1 MKRKSI
7 ERKLQINSQSKKKNY
22 FLLFT
27 FYFLLFT
34 FAAFGQD
41 DPPKDVAPYPEKV
54 FSDDEK
60 KALNDETGIKTRTD
74 LSLRF
79 MDTRLSN
86 ALFLAQKPNFKE
98 ALSHLGTYQLLLE
111 DALKFLK
118 SNDTEKDKVQNTLKK
133 FEITLRKHTTRL
145 EIIRREMPY
154 KYGWHVERIMK
165 LLDDARDSALDP
177 LFSDSVVKTNQ

>member
-1 MKRKSI
+1 MK
-7 ERKLQINSQSKKKNY
+7 SKKSHRILQHW
-22 FLLFT
+22 FLILPFT
-27 FYFLLFT
+27 FYLFT

-41 DPPKDVAPYPEKV
+41 DPPKDVVPYPEKI
-54 FSDDEK
+54 FSDEET
-60 KALNDETGIKTRTD
+60 KALKEANGIKNRTE

-79 MDTRLSN
+79 MDIRLAN
-86 ALFLAQKPNFKE
+86 ALFLAQKPSFKL
-98 ALSHLGTYQLLLE
+98 ALNDLGSYQLLLE

-133 FEITLRKHTTRL
+133 FEMTLRKHTNRL

-165 LLDDARDSALDP
+165 VLDDARDSALDP
-177 LFSDSVVKTNQ
+177 LFSDNIVKTN